1 MLKTNNKASKV
12 AEFLLKIKA
21 IKLQPNDPFKWAS
34 GWNSPVYCD
43 NRKTLSYPE
52 IRSFIKD
59 CFCEEI
65 SAKYGTPDLIAGVAT
80 GGIAIGALV
89 AEKMNLPFCYVRAKA
104 KAHGLNNSIEG
115 EIIKGQNVVVIEDL
129 ISSGNSSLSA
139 VKDLRAAGLNVVG
152 MAAIFSY
159 GFQIAKENFENA
171 NCKLFTLSDY
181 SSLLSE
187 AVKTNFISKDMIS
200 SLEEWRS
207 TPSTWNKQ

>member
-1 MLKTNNKASKV
+1 MQRNYV
-12 AEFLLKIKA
+12 E
-21 IKLQPNDPFKWAS
+21 
-34 GWNSPVYCD
+34 
-43 NRKTLSYPE
+43 
-52 IRSFIKD
+52 
-59 CFCEEI
+59 
-65 SAKYGTPDLIAGVAT
+65 
-80 GGIAIGALV
+80 ALV

-207 TPSTWNKQ
+207 SPSTWNN